1 MMTSLSQILQYFAWF
16 IALIEAIACLY
27 WLLLNYRRSANRYV
41 GLFFFILS
49 INAFAVGSL
58 LGASSP
64 NQARLPSI
72 LFAASNPAIMP
83 ALLLS
88 LVTLFKPNWMQ
99 GMWRWL
105 KWVLQFLL
113 VAPLVLTIS
122 DVTLGTRLWYIAP
135 DPAAYTGGYASL
147 SNFTAGALSTTITI
161 SNTLLPG
168 LAVLALCLF
177 LIFVET
183 DASYKVKSFL
193 GLILIPSTLF
203 VVQSIFA
210 LETNLALF
218 FIVLSSGLFL
228 VSFVY
233 ATFEQLITAPQGQPV
248 SLQIRLSALVI
259 IVTAPLMVAMAFFLS
274 NRAQVQLQ
282 SDAEKTL
289 ATANQSISE
298 TVSLWLQYNEKALS
312 NLISNAD
319 IISMDPARQKPLLE
333 SMAATYTQMYLVSTT
348 DTSGVNVARN
358 DSESPKDYSDRDWVK
373 QALEG
378 TPRTY
383 QTLIG
388 RTSGQPALV
397 VSMPIKDKNGNITG
411 VGMFAAD
418 LDQISSQV
426 TRTETGSGALT
437 YVVDQNNLLVAH
449 PDSAQT
455 AELRDMSTEPPVIA
469 LRQGKQGFVNF
480 TDADGR
486 RWSAVISQLSNGWGV
501 ITQQSEAVLLAP
513 IRRFQR
519 MSLILAGFGVLLVY
533 GLSWTTIRQ
542 SLQPIRSLTGTAVA
556 ITQGDLSR
564 RAPVES
570 QDELGILAESFNAM
584 TDQYHELI
592 SNLEQRVGERTHDL
606 ERRAVQLR
614 VTADVAREAAA
625 IRDLERLLN
634 NVVVLISDRFNFYHA
649 GIFLLSEGASGN
661 SSTGSGYAILRAASS
676 EGGKRML
683 ARQHRLR
690 IGQVGIVGHVAST
703 GTPRIALDVGA
714 DAVFFNNPDLPMTRS
729 EMALPLK
736 VQNRV
741 IGVLDVQSTQPAAF
755 TEEDLATL
763 QILADQVALA
773 IENARLL
780 EEGQKALE
788 ELEIRYGRQ
797 IRKGWQN
804 WLAGR
809 SLAYALDPTGVR
821 QLSVDYQPEQGSSRA
836 AGLQQDLDNE
846 DKQVLHIPIELR
858 GQVMGH
864 LRLRR
869 EEDAGPWTKEDEDL
883 VRDTVSQAALSLENI
898 RLLDEIQ
905 ERAAQEELINQII
918 ARAQGSLNLEA
929 VMRNVVQEIGRMM
942 NLSKTQIRLNEP
954 TPSARQ
960 VTNEPIVMIGQ
971 DHQREE
977 T

>member
-27 WLLLNYRRSANRYV
+27 WLLLNYQRSSNRYG
-41 GLFFFILS
+41 GLFLFILS
-49 INAFAVGSL
+49 INTFAVGSL
-58 LGASSP
+58 LGASGAE
-64 NQARLPSI
+64 QAGLPSI
-72 LFAASNPAIMP
+72 LLAATSPAILP

-88 LVTLFKPNWMQ
+88 LIALFKSDWIQ
-99 GMWRWL
+99 SQRDWL
-105 KWVLQFLL
+105 KWILQGLS

-122 DVTLGTRLWYIAP
+122 DVALGTRLWYTGP
-135 DPAAYTGGYASL
+135 DLASYIGGYAPV
-147 SNFTAGALSTTITI
+147 SNFTAGALSAILPI
-161 SNTLLPG
+161 SNSLLPG
-168 LAVLALCLF
+168 LAVLAFSLYI
-177 LIFVET
+177 IFVET
-183 DASYKVKSFL
+183 DASNKVKSFL
-193 GLILIPSTLF
+193 GIILIPATLF
-203 VVQSIFA
+203 VVQSVFA
-210 LETNLALF
+210 LKTDLASV
-218 FIVLSSGLFL
+218 FIVVSSGLFL
-228 VSFVY
+228 ASFTY
-233 ATFEQLITAPQGQPV
+233 ATLEQLVIAQQEQPA

-259 IVTAPLMVAMAFFLS
+259 IVTVPLMVAMAFFLS
-274 NRAQVQLQ
+274 NRAQIQLQ

-312 NLISNAD
+312 NLVLNPD
-319 IISMDPARQKPLLE
+319 ITSMDPAKQKPLLE
-333 SMAATYTQMYLVSTT
+333 SMAAAYTQMYLISTT
-348 DTSGVNVARN
+348 DTSGFNVARN

-373 QALEG
+373 QILEG
-378 TPRTY
+378 APRAY

-397 VSMPIKDKNGNITG
+397 VSMPIKDDNGNILG

-449 PDSAQT
+449 PDAAQT
-455 AELRDMSTEPPVIA
+455 AELRDMSTAPPVVT
-469 LRQGKQGFVNF
+469 LRQGEQGFVSF
-480 TDADGR
+480 TDDEGQ
-486 RWSAVISQLSNGWGV
+486 RWRAVISRLSNGWGV
-501 ITQQSEAVLLAP
+501 ITQQSEAALLAP

-519 MSLILAGFGVLLVY
+519 LSLILAGIGILLIY

-542 SLQPIRSLTGTAVA
+542 SLKPIRSLTDTAVA
-556 ITQGDLSR
+556 ITRGDLSR

-570 QDELGILAESFNAM
+570 HDELGILAESFNAM
-584 TDQYHELI
+584 ADQYRELI
-592 SNLEQRVGERTHDL
+592 SNLEQRVGERTQDL

-634 NVVVLISDRFNFYHA
+634 NVVSLISERFSFYHA
-649 GIFLLSEGASGN
+649 GIFLLSEGASGD
-661 SSTGSGYAILRAASS
+661 SPAGSGYAILRAASS

-690 IGQVGIVGHVAST
+690 IGQVGIVGHVAAT
-703 GTPRIALDVGA
+703 GAPRIALDVGA

-755 TEEDLATL
+755 TEEDLAIL

-780 EEGQKALE
+780 EESQKALE
-788 ELEIRYGRQ
+788 ELETRYGRQ
-797 IRKGWQN
+797 IRKGWQK

-809 SLAYALDPTGVR
+809 SLAYALDPTGVK
-821 QLSVDYQPEQGSSRA
+821 QLGVDYQPEGEGNLA
-836 AGLQQDLDNE
+836 MGLQQSLE
-846 DKQVLHIPIELR
+846 DVDGQVLRIPIELR
-858 GQVMGH
+858 GQVLGH

-869 EEDAGPWTKEDEDL
+869 EEDSGPWTKEDEDL
-883 VRDTVSQAALSLENI
+883 VRDTVSQAALSLENV

-905 ERAAQEELINQII
+905 ERAAQEELINQIV

-942 NLSKTQIRLNEP
+942 NLSKTQIRLTEP
-954 TPSARQ
+954 VSSSPQ
-960 VTNEPIVMIGQ
+960 VKDEPIIVIGQ